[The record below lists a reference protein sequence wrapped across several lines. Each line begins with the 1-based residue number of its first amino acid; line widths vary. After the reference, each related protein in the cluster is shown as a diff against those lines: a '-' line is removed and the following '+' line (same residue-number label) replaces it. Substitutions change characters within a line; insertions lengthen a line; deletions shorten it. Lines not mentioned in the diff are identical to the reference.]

1 MNELIETPRVSPT
14 PRRLTDAEFQGLA
27 AIPPEVEWFANIRNP
42 NTKAAYERDVKDFA
56 AFVGVQTPEDFRN
69 VTRAH
74 VIAWRDTLEQ
84 AQREA
89 ATIRR
94 KLSALSSLY
103 TFLSEKNAVTY
114 NPVIGVTRPK
124 EGANQGKTP
133 AISDAQARALLEAAD
148 TRTLMGKRDKAMVSV
163 FLYHAIREDEL
174 VKLRIKDIS
183 ERQGIKHL
191 TIRGKGEKIRY
202 IPASPLSLRLIEDY
216 LAEADHRDDKDGAL
230 FRPTRN
236 NRSQETNKPLSG
248 RHVRHVIAQY
258 GEKVGITAAVEG
270 FCVHALRATA
280 ITNALEHQ
288 ADIAKVQE
296 WAGHNNIATTRLY
309 DRRETRPEDSPTYRV
324 RY

>member
-1 MNELIETPRVSPT
+1 MNALVPKPEVSPT
-14 PRRLTDAEFQGLA
+14 LRRLTDAQFQGLA
-27 AIPPEVEWFANIRNP
+27 TIPPEVEWFANIRNP
-42 NTKAAYERDVKDFA
+42 NTKRAYERDVKDFA
-56 AFVGVQTPEDFRN
+56 AFVGIQTPEEFRN

-74 VIAWRDTLEQ
+74 VIAWRDALEQ
-84 AQREA
+84 EHKGA

-94 KLSALSSLY
+94 KLSALSSLFAY
-103 TFLSEKNAVTY
+103 LSEKNAVTY
-114 NPVIGVTRPK
+114 NPVIGVARPK
-124 EGANQGKTP
+124 EGANEGKTP
-133 AISDAQARALLEAAD
+133 AISDAQARTLLEAAD
-148 TRTLMGKRDKAMVSV
+148 DTTMIGRRDKAMVSV

-183 ERQGIKHL
+183 ERQGVKHF
-191 TIRGKGEKIRY
+191 TIRGKGDKIRY

-216 LAEADHRDDKDGAL
+216 LAIVEHRDDKSGAL

-236 NRSQETNKPLSG
+236 NRTQKLEKPLST
-248 RHVRHVIAQY
+248 RHVRKLIAYY
-258 GEKVGITAAVEG
+258 GKKAGIKAVVEG
-270 FCVHALRATA
+270 FRVHSLRATA

-309 DRRETRPEDSPTYRV
+309 DRRKSRPEDSPTFRV